1 MSLACTR
8 CGDKN
13 VRKSSLHSSD
23 GLLRILFYAPYR
35 CRVCHF
41 RFWASSP
48 LKPFLLAAIL
58 GFGTL
63 GSWWL
68 ANREP
73 TPAGRLTETAYGQVS
88 TRAVSGDADA
98 ELQMGLR
105 YAEGDGVI
113 KNNKEAALWFEKAAR
128 HDKAEAQ
135 YRYGLALLQGRGV
148 VQDYKAAFHWIEQ
161 PARRGHSQ
169 AQYSLGELYRY
180 GTGTERDLAR
190 AYLWFNLAAAQG
202 VDLATKARDSLV
214 WQLKPEQIAAMQEEA
229 RRISRGEQPV
239 AGAAK
244 GSLRSSGEP
253 AGVPPTGAAPRPPEG
268 RASGGVPLAGA
279 PKDAAKDPA
288 PAAQ

>member
-1 MSLACTR
+1 M
-8 CGDKN
+8 
-13 VRKSSLHSSD
+13 
-23 GLLRILFYAPYR
+23 LFYTPYR
-35 CRVCHF
+35 CRKCHF
-41 RFWASSP
+41 RFWVSNP
-48 LKPFLLAAIL
+48 LKPFLLAGIL
-58 GFGTL
+58 GFGIL

-68 ANREP
+68 ANREQ
-73 TPAGRLTETAYGQVS
+73 TPVDRLTETAYGQVG
-88 TRAVSGDADA
+88 TRASKGDADA

-113 KNNKEAALWFEKAAR
+113 KNDKEAALWFEKAAR
-128 HDKAEAQ
+128 HNKAEAQ

-180 GTGTERDLAR
+180 GTGTERDIAR

-239 AGAAK
+239 AGAA
-244 GSLRSSGEP
+244 
-253 AGVPPTGAAPRPPEG
+253 PRLPEG
-268 RASGGVPLAGA
+268 RASGGAPLAGGRKA
-279 PKDAAKDPA
+279 AAKDPA